1 MKDLGIGLFFAAVG
15 LHAGTHFYDSFVENN
30 GWLWLFYGSLITFIP
45 LIIMVIVGKVF
56 MKINFFQLAG
66 LMSGTYTDPAALA
79 FCNGYLDSDV
89 PTQAY
94 ATVYPLVTIFR
105 IFVAQM
111 LIILCI

>member
-1 MKDLGIGLFFAAVG
+1 MVVLWSDD
-15 LHAGTHFYDSFVENN
+15 HFYTFDYYGGCWQSIYENK
-30 GWLWLFYGSLITFIP
+30 L
-45 LIIMVIVGKVF
+45 
-56 MKINFFQLAG
+56 FQLAG
-66 LMSGTYTDPAALA
+66 LLSGTYTDPAALA

-111 LIILCI
+111 LILLCI